1 MTESASTTNKTTVL
15 GKPRKASS
23 TPSSKNVVKS
33 QKALLNSH
41 RCITH
46 FSGDLD
52 NLEHAHKME
61 KLQHRKLLRKE
72 NSAEDIQRDSD
83 IFEIFGA
90 NPSAFFNK
98 IRANS
103 RNAIRKISQLK
114 VASRTYTG
122 ANVPD
127 GFYDHLLH
135 LKTFNED
142 DIQDPESYARFS
154 YDFDNII
161 KLCNEGTNIPEI
173 TLEKSMEI
181 LGRIRP
187 NVNDLHSIT
196 ANHFI
201 HAGKVGANIFFLL
214 LKALLSDIKNV
225 TIDEVNI
232 VHAAILFK
240 GHSKDKTIAQSY
252 RTISTCPIV
261 AKALDIY
268 IRDLNIEAWNS
279 NQSEVQFLGE
289 GSSHELAA
297 LLLTEIIQYSLY
309 VLKQPLFVIYLDAR
323 SAFDKVMRELLVRN
337 LYHAGTTGQ
346 ELLLVN
352 NRLKNRKTVVE
363 WDGIMMGP
371 IEDQGG
377 LEQGGV
383 NSGDFYKI
391 FGKKQLQLAQD
402 SGLGVQLARNIN
414 ISAVG
419 QADDTLH
426 TSNNIHRLQNLLQ
439 LTLFFC
445 SMLNVEFSTE
455 KTNLQAFFTKDIAK
469 DVEYLKVY
477 SPISIHGKAIEFSE
491 TAEHVGI
498 IRSVSGN
505 LPNVLARMSAHKKAL
520 GATLHSGSARHHR
533 GNPLEGLKVEQLYGS
548 PVLLSGLG
556 ALVLKKSELSILD
569 QHHKDTL
576 QNLLRLQSKSP
587 RCVVYF
593 LSGSLPFTALIHL
606 RQLSLFGMISR
617 LKDSV
622 LYKHAVNALHTKQSS
637 HSWFHQIRDIC
648 LQYQLP
654 HPLTT
659 LADPPSKE
667 VYKITVKKQIINYCE
682 IVLRS
687 EAAEL
692 PSLHYFHPE
701 FMSLAT
707 SHSLLGQLGHLHT
720 KSLKRTS
727 NPCS

>member
-46 FSGDLD
+46 FSGDLAELD
-52 NLEHAHKME
+52 NLEHTHKME

-72 NSAEDIQRDSD
+72 NLAEDIQRDSD

-127 GFYDHLLH
+127 GIYDHLLH

-142 DIQDPESYARFS
+142 DIQVPESYARFS

-414 ISAVG
+414 ISALG

-439 LTLFFC
+439 LTLFFY
-445 SMLNVEFSTE
+445 SMFNVD
-455 KTNLQAFFTKDIAK
+455 KTPSF
-469 DVEYLKVY
+469 
-477 SPISIHGKAIEFSE
+477 
-491 TAEHVGI
+491 
-498 IRSVSGN
+498 
-505 LPNVLARMSAHKKAL
+505 
-520 GATLHSGSARHHR
+520 
-533 GNPLEGLKVEQLYGS
+533 LY
-548 PVLLSGLG
+548 
-556 ALVLKKSELSILD
+556 
-569 QHHKDTL
+569 
-576 QNLLRLQSKSP
+576 
-587 RCVVYF
+587 
-593 LSGSLPFTALIHL
+593 
-606 RQLSLFGMISR
+606 
-617 LKDSV
+617 
-622 LYKHAVNALHTKQSS
+622 
-637 HSWFHQIRDIC
+637 
-648 LQYQLP
+648 
-654 HPLTT
+654 
-659 LADPPSKE
+659 
-667 VYKITVKKQIINYCE
+667 
-682 IVLRS
+682 
-687 EAAEL
+687 
-692 PSLHYFHPE
+692 
-701 FMSLAT
+701 
-707 SHSLLGQLGHLHT
+707 
-720 KSLKRTS
+720 
-727 NPCS
+727 